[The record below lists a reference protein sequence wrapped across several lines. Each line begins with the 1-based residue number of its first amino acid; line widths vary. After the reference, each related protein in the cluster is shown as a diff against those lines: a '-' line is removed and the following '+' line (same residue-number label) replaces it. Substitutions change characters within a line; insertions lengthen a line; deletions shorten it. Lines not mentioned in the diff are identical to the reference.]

1 MSDERLM
8 MPGIPLDVLAN
19 PNWQVR
25 TDRVLY
31 RRYERERFSGGV
43 NLSAQAR
50 NRDIDGKVYVFK
62 PLQTLIVS
70 PRTLMHLEGLRV
82 T

>member
-1 MSDERLM
+1 MSQSVM
-8 MPGIPLDVLAN
+8 MPGIPPDFLAAG
-19 PNWQVR
+19 WDVR
-25 TDRVLY
+25 TDRVLF

-50 NRDIDGKVYVFK
+50 NREIDSKFYVFRPEQK
-62 PLQTLIVS
+62 LIVS
-70 PRTLMHLEGLRV
+70 PRTLKHLLGLRV

>member
-1 MSDERLM
+1 M
-8 MPGIPLDVLAN
+8 MTPGIPVDLLTD

-50 NRDIDGKVYVFK
+50 NREIDSRYYVIK
-62 PLQTLIVS
+62 PLQTLVVS
-70 PRTLMHLEGLRV
+70 PRTLKHLLGLEV
-82 T
+82 A